1 MGNITKQ
8 LAVLG
13 STGSIGQQVLDV
25 VRALPHRFHIVGLA
39 GGDNT
44 ELLAGQINEF
54 QPGFVYYRVKAKA
67 PQTDTSYEFL
77 SLEEMASHP
86 YVDTAVIATSG
97 KAGLVPTLAAIKA
110 AKNWP
115 Q

>member
-1 MGNITKQ
+1 MGNVKKQ
-8 LAVLG
+8 LAILG

-44 ELLAGQINEF
+44 ELLAEQINEF
-54 QPGFVYYRVKAKA
+54 QPGFVYYREKAKA
-67 PQTDTSYEFL
+67 PQTNTSYEFL

-86 YVDTAVIATSG
+86 YVDLSLIHISE
-97 KAGLVPTLAAIKA
+97 PTR
-110 AKNWP
+110 P
-115 Q
+115 Y